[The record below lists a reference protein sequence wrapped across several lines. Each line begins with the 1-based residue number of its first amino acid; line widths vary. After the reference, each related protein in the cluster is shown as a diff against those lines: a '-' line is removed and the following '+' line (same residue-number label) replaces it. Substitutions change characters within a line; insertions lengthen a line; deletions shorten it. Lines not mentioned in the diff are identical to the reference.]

1 MFHSRTFA
9 VCAVVC
15 ACLVFVASVAAA
27 LVAAPAA
34 VALAPLP
41 RLAPP
46 AQRVYMVSD
55 SVGLGAKDYLADE
68 FPADWQVVVDGKP
81 AQFVEKLESLFV
93 APAIANHPEWFGDHV
108 VVAGGYNYP
117 YWDPDRFDRSIDSM
131 INTLTAAG
139 VKYIHWV
146 TLREVKEEYV
156 SAWAWRD
163 VQKYNFYFPTVNR
176 HLRDALER
184 HPTLR
189 LVEWAWAAERS
200 GITYDAI
207 HLNVPG
213 ARLYSSLIRDSVVA
227 AESSVPDGS
236 ITEVNIP
243 GAEGNAAAVV
253 NLTTVSPRQYGFLT
267 AWACD
272 GPPPTVSVHNYSRV
286 QTVAHTA
293 IVPLD
298 ASGRFCIFTR
308 SATHLVVDVTGL
320 FPATG
325 TFDVTAPTR
334 WLDTR
339 VRGGPVAAAS
349 TTVIDLDDVRS
360 RAGIPADSNVE
371 AVALTLTAVGA
382 ASPGF
387 LTATTCGASSATSNV
402 NYLDQSPSPNLVVV
416 APNAQGEVC
425 ITSLASTHIIV
436 DLFGIIVATPPNQT
450 GTAQPDTP
458 LIGTAGDAAP
468 FEDSA
473 SRVLDT
479 RDIGG
484 PIAAGTTLM
493 LDVGESPGVVMNLTA
508 VGASAPGYLTA
519 FPCASGLPNTSS
531 LNVLNAQATS
541 NAVIVAPDADG
552 RICVYSLSSTHV
564 IVDVQATMPS
574 AFSGITPVRVLDTR
588 R

>member
-1 MFHSRTFA
+1 MSRSRMSAGLLATI
-9 VCAVVC
+9 VCFGIIVT
-15 ACLVFVASVAAA
+15 
-27 LVAAPAA
+27 AAPATA
-34 VALAPLP
+34 TRSPVP
-41 RLAPP
+41 RVAPP

-55 SVGLGAKDYLADE
+55 SVGLGAKDYLADA

-93 APAIANHPEWFGDHV
+93 APAIASHPEWFGDHV

-131 INTLTAAG
+131 INTLSAAG
-139 VKYIHWV
+139 VKHIHWV
-146 TLREVKEEYV
+146 TLREVKQEYV
-156 SAWAWRD
+156 SPWAWRD

-189 LVEWAWAAERS
+189 LVEWAWAADQA

-236 ITEVNIP
+236 ITEVHIP
-243 GAEGNAAAVV
+243 DAVGHAAAVV
-253 NLTTVSPRQYGFLT
+253 NLTTVGPRQYGFLT

-272 GPPPTVSVHNYSRV
+272 GPPPTVSVHNYARA

-320 FPATG
+320 FPATAL
-325 TFDVTAPTR
+325 FDVTAPTR

-339 VRGGPVAAAS
+339 ERGGPVAADS
-349 TTVIDLDDVRS
+349 TTSIDLDDVRS
-360 RAGIPADSNVE
+360 RAGVAADTEVA

-382 ASPGF
+382 HSPGF
-387 LTATTCGASSATSNV
+387 LTATPCGTSSDTSNV
-402 NYLDQSPSPNLVVV
+402 NYLDQSPSPNLVIV
-416 APNAQGEVC
+416 APNDRGEVC
-425 ITSLASTHIIV
+425 ITSLATTHIIV
-436 DLFGIIVATPPNQT
+436 DLFGVIATE
-450 GTAQPDTP
+450 TAVQPDSLQP
-458 LIGTAGDAAP
+458 DEARFDN
-468 FEDSA
+468 SA
-473 SRVLDT
+473 RRVLDT
-479 RDIGG
+479 RETGG
-484 PIAAGTTLM
+484 RVPAGTTLT
-493 LDVGESPGVVMNLTA
+493 LEVGDFPGVVLNLTA
-508 VGASAPGYLTA
+508 VDAAAPGYLTA

-531 LNVLNAQATS
+531 VNVLNAQATS
-541 NAVIVAPDADG
+541 NAVVVAPDTDG
-552 RICVYSLSSTHV
+552 HICVYTLSSTHV
-564 IVDVQATMPS
+564 IVDVQATMPA
-574 AFSGITPVRVLDTR
+574 AFSGITPLRVLDTR

>member
-1 MFHSRTFA
+1 MSRSRLLA
-9 VCAVVC
+9 VGA
-15 ACLVFVASVAAA
+15 AAISYLVFTGAVATVATFPTAPVAAMP
-27 LVAAPAA
+27 APA
-34 VALAPLP
+34 P
-41 RLAPP
+41 RLAPA

-55 SVGLGAKDYLADE
+55 SVGLGAKDYLADA

-117 YWDPDRFDRSIDSM
+117 SWDPDRFDRSIDSM

-146 TLREVKEEYV
+146 TLREVKQEYV
-156 SAWAWRD
+156 SPGAWRE
-163 VQKYNFYFPTVNR
+163 VQKYNFYFPIVNR

-184 HPTLR
+184 HPSLR
-189 LVEWAWAAERS
+189 LVEWAWAADRA

-227 AESSVPDGS
+227 AQSSVPDGS
-236 ITEVNIP
+236 ITEVQIP
-243 GAEGNAAAVV
+243 NAAGSAAAVV
-253 NLTTVSPRQYGFLT
+253 NLTTVAPRQYGFLT

-272 GPPPTVSVHNYSRV
+272 GPPPTVSVHNYARA

-308 SATHLVVDVTGL
+308 SATHLIVDVTGL
-320 FPATG
+320 FPASG
-325 TFDVTAPTR
+325 AFDVTAPVR

-339 VRGGPVAAAS
+339 ERSDPVAPGS
-349 TTVIDLDDVRS
+349 TTTIDLDEVRS
-360 RAGIPADSNVE
+360 RAGVPAGTDVA

-382 ASPGF
+382 QRPGF
-387 LTATTCGASSATSNV
+387 LTATPCGTSSATSNV

-416 APNAQGEVC
+416 APNEQGEIC
-425 ITSLASTHIIV
+425 ITSLASTHILV
-436 DLFGIIVATPPNQT
+436 DLFGVITEESA
-450 GTAQPDTP
+450 AP
-458 LIGTAGDAAP
+458 LDAAPLDAAP
-468 FEDSA
+468 FRGEA

-479 RDIGG
+479 RETGG
-484 PIAAGTTLM
+484 PIPAGTTLH
-493 LDVGESPGVVMNLTA
+493 LDVGEFPGVVLNLTA
-508 VGASAPGYLTA
+508 VNAAAPGYLTA

-531 LNVLNAQATS
+531 LNVLDAQATS

-552 RICVYSLSSTHV
+552 RVCVYSLSSAHV
-564 IVDVQATMPS
+564 IVDVQATMPP

-588 R
+588 N